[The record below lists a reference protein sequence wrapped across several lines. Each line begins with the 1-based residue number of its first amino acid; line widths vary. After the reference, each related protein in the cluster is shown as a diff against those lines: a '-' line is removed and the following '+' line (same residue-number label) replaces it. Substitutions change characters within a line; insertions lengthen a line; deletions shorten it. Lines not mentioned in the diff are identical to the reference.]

1 MEDPLEVAL
10 RLLPI
15 RRHLARAMMLLPDP
29 PQPNLVSLPVIVV
42 EVGERLVQE
51 RLRCIVDVREIRLLV
66 LGVRGL
72 NHGLL
77 DHVFQVRLLLRLL
90 SHEVV
95 PQAFASACYLPEIPQ
110 QIRR

>member
-1 MEDPLEVAL
+1 MEDPLEVAFC
-10 RLLPI
+10 LLSII

-66 LGVRGL
+66 LRVRGL

-77 DHVFQVRLLLRLL
+77 DHVLQVRLLLRLL
-90 SHEVV
+90 SHKVV
-95 PQAFASACYLPEIPQ
+95 PQAFASACNLPEIPE
-110 QIRR
+110 